1 MKNITQKDILKEYY
15 KNNPGRDIPHKEI
28 VDWVTEEYA
37 KRTGKVFRDPDR
49 GIRSLY
55 QQGFLIKVQ
64 KGIYRY
70 DPEIAHNRIQH
81 DFTQARKEEIL
92 KRDGYKCVICGKGK
106 QDGVEL
112 HVDHIKPKELGGKA
126 VVSNGQTLC
135 SQHNMLKKNLNQTEI
150 GKKMFIRFY
159 ELANERDE
167 WEISHFCEDI
177 LEVYEKHKM
186 DSHIRWNRGG

>member
-1 MKNITQKDILKEYY
+1 MPINSIGMLKHPAT
-15 KNNPGRDIPHKEI
+15 KPPSQVWG
-28 VDWVTEEYA
+28 VD
-37 KRTGKVFRDPDR
+37 R
-49 GIRSLY
+49 
-55 QQGFLIKVQ
+55 
-64 KGIYRY
+64 
-70 DPEIAHNRIQH
+70 
-81 DFTQARKEEIL
+81 
-92 KRDGYKCVICGKGK
+92 
-106 QDGVEL
+106 VEL